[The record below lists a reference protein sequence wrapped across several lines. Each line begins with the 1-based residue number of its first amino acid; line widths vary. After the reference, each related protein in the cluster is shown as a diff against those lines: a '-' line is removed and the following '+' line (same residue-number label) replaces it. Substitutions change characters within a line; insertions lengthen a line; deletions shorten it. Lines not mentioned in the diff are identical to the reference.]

1 MVETIYSEEQTLIP
15 EIKTGFI
22 ADFDKVQ
29 TFHK

>member
-1 MVETIYSEEQTLIP
+1 MVESIYSEEQTLIP

-22 ADFDKVQ
+22 PNFEKVQ